1 MCVTNKNICIS
12 VGSFVILV
20 YGRIEA
26 ADDRDYMCEL
36 SLISRD
42 LEHAIGHRGW
52 VFLSF
57 PGLCLHQDLKIYL
70 RCVLIKCMKT
80 LKREAGKVQHPAGHG
95 EADREAD
102 YTLS

>member
-12 VGSFVILV
+12 AESSIIWV

-42 LEHAIGHRGW
+42 LEHAIGHGGW

-57 PGLCLHQDLKIYL
+57 PGLGLHHDLI
-70 RCVLIKCMKT
+70 
-80 LKREAGKVQHPAGHG
+80 P
-95 EADREAD
+95 
-102 YTLS
+102 YTYGGS